1 MFNVELTSERIA
13 RERLEKRHK
22 RESERQ
28 ERVFN
33 EKVRT
38 IGVDVK
44 ALDMQ
49 LKEKKALEEAART
62 EEAACDAEDR
72 RYNFEAC
79 VHQNRQ
85 KKKSREMEKALVNY
99 RHQHQMPSTRREF
112 DLNDPDYYRKL
123 DPGEAQM
130 MLPGL
135 VGEEQDSE
143 SRLKRQ
149 KEQLREWLL
158 CQQEE
163 HEEEQLRQKM
173 EGRQYEQSRK
183 EMHSLAVE
191 LHKLEMNRRKATA
204 VAVSDYNLAAAEAK
218 QIQDKE
224 DNKEYEGS
232 QQHALD
238 MVPGMC
244 PSKDR
249 REPPESLQQVIQF
262 HKHQIEEKKRTEL
275 EQKQEGDLYHQI
287 RLDSVHS
294 ALLMERQQKRISK
307 QLRRIQDSTNAQLA
321 QTRRQQKP
329 DIERGCIEDSFFSK
343 FTTCS
348 R

>member
-1 MFNVELTSERIA
+1 MDPFLKYVL
-13 RERLEKRHK
+13 L
-22 RESERQ
+22 
-28 ERVFN
+28 
-33 EKVRT
+33 
-38 IGVDVK
+38 K
-44 ALDMQ
+44 A
-49 LKEKKALEEAART
+49 
-62 EEAACDAEDR
+62 DAEDR
-72 RYNFEAC
+72 RHNFEAR

-85 KKKSREMEKALVNY
+85 KKKSREMEKAMVNY

-112 DLNDPDYYRKL
+112 DLNDPDCYRKL
-123 DPGEAQM
+123 DPGDAQM

-158 CQQEE
+158 CQQKE
-163 HEEEQLRQKM
+163 HEEEMLRQKM
-173 EGRQYEQSRK
+173 EGWQYEQSRK
-183 EMHSLAVE
+183 EMHNLAVE
-191 LHKLEMNRRKATA
+191 LHKLEMDRKKATA
-204 VAVSDYNLAAAEAK
+204 VAVKDYNLAAAEAK
-218 QIQDKE
+218 QIQEKE
-224 DNKEYEGS
+224 DNKESAGS

-262 HKHQIEEKKRTEL
+262 QKHQIEEKKRTEL
-275 EQKQEGDLYHQI
+275 EKKQEGDLYNQI

-294 ALLMERQQKRISK
+294 ALLMERQQKRLSK

-329 DIERGCIEDSFFSK
+329 DIERGCIEDAFFSK
-343 FTTCS
+343 FNTCS